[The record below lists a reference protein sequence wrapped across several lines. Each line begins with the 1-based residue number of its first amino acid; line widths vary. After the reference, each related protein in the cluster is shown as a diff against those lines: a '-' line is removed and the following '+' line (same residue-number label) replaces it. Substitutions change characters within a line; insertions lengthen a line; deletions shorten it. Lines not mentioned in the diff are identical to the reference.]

1 MLFPIPV
8 HFYMNKTTKFTRG
21 HLKIALIRVTR
32 IDTGEVLVIS
42 LDGQK
47 ISQEDLRRVE
57 KFTKQDVLSNAT
69 GRKKIASIPPSE
81 SASAKNVPPTDIVDD
96 NILPLDPMG
105 GSIFPTEDWMNDS
118 IFPWD
123 DYTSQ

>member
-1 MLFPIPV
+1 
-8 HFYMNKTTKFTRG
+8 MNKTTKFTRG